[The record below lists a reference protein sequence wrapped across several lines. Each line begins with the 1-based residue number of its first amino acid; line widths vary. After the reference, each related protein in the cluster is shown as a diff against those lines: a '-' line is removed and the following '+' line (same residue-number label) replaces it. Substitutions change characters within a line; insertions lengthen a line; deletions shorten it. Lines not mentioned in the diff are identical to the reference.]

1 MVKLRPLGNRV
12 IVEVKKEEEKTK
24 GGILLPDT
32 ASKDKPQEGKVV
44 SVGAGKVLENGNIA
58 PMQVKEGDKI
68 IFSKYAGSDVKLE
81 GNEYL
86 ILSETDILAVID

>member
-1 MVKLRPLGNRV
+1 MAKLRPLGNRV
-12 IVEVKKEEEKTK
+12 IVEVRKEEEKTK

-44 SVGAGKVLENGNIA
+44 CVGAGKVLENGNIA

-68 IFSKYAGSDVKLE
+68 IFSKYAGSDVKIE
-81 GNEYL
+81 DNEYL
-86 ILSETDILAVID
+86 ILAETDILAVID